1 MQVKAHMSI
10 SLSISD
16 GISTSLLEAMAMGSF
31 HIQSNTAAADEWIKD
46 GQRGFIV
53 PPEDP
58 DQIELA
64 IRKALTDDEM
74 VDNAERLN
82 YITISEKAEYNLLKR
97 KTINMY
103 EYVSKS
109 GRKNNAN

>member
-1 MQVKAHMSI
+1 
-10 SLSISD
+10 
-16 GISTSLLEAMAMGSF
+16 
-31 HIQSNTAAADEWIKD
+31 
-46 GQRGFIV
+46 
-53 PPEDP
+53 
-58 DQIELA
+58 
-64 IRKALTDDEM
+64 M